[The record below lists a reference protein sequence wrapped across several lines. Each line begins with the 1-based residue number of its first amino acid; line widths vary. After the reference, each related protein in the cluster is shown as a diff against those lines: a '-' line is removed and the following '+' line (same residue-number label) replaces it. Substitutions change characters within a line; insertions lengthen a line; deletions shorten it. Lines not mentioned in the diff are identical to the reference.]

1 MFSFSRP
8 MTRSQMGLACACLL
22 LGLLFSGWWS
32 AQQRT
37 GEALRADTLRLHIRA
52 DSDSVADQTLKLMV
66 RDLLLERMDQL
77 CAGAEDQS
85 QVLAIAARQLE
96 GLRLV
101 VQHFL
106 APRGAAA
113 VRLSLVN
120 MYFAASDY
128 GSSAL
133 PAGRYDALRVDL
145 GEPESYGRNWW
156 CVLYPGL
163 CMAACSGYDTPA
175 ENDLVCGEYILRFA
189 CVDWWQSLTA
199 RREDRSLLSLG

>member
-1 MFSFSRP
+1 

-37 GEALRADTLRLHIRA
+37 GE
-52 DSDSVADQTLKLMV
+52 
-66 RDLLLERMDQL
+66 
-77 CAGAEDQS
+77 
-85 QVLAIAARQLE
+85 
-96 GLRLV
+96 
-101 VQHFL
+101 
-106 APRGAAA
+106 
-113 VRLSLVN
+113 
-120 MYFAASDY
+120 
-128 GSSAL
+128 
-133 PAGRYDALRVDL
+133 ALRVDL

-189 CVDWWQSLTA
+189 CVDWWQTLTA